1 VKISTAR
8 FGAVDVSSQNLLVLS
23 QGLIGF
29 PSLTRFAIIDAEHGS
44 VFQWWQAADAPDI
57 ALVVMDPLLIV
68 PDYDVGGLEAEWA
81 ELGADDPGVRQVVVI
96 VTASGPS
103 LSAVTLNLA
112 APVLVNRTARQGR
125 QVVLPDARYDTAV
138 RLDDVVAP
146 KGPVELA
153 A

>member
-1 VKISTAR
+1 MKISTAR
-8 FGAVDVSSQNLLVLS
+8 FGAVDVSSHDLLVLP

-29 PSLTRFAIIDAEHGS
+29 PSLTRFAIMEAEQGS
-44 VFQWWQAADAPDI
+44 VFRWWQAAEAPDV
-57 ALVVMDPLLIV
+57 ALVVMDPLLVV
-68 PDYDVGGLEAEWA
+68 PDYDVDGLDTEWA
-81 ELGADDPGVRQVVVI
+81 ELGADDPGVRQVAVI

-112 APVLVNRTARQGR
+112 APVLVNRAARRGR

-138 RLDDVVAP
+138 RLDDVLTP